1 MNNGEICLYNIRT
14 YTYFYETSSS
24 WEEILF
30 KIILYYR
37 NKKENYYYYYFLITR
52 ISDLIYR
59 KNFHDSSY
67 FVNDLYENCII
78 NCIINL
84 KRFSRIMLYPV
95 YISICA
101 VSRSS

>member
-1 MNNGEICLYNIRT
+1 MNNGEIYLYNIRT

-24 WEEILF
+24 WGEILF

>member
-1 MNNGEICLYNIRT
+1 MNNGEICLHNIRT